1 MCDLIGIYTLHLTG
15 SFWDFYLLYF
25 LYFWKCYVDGENIGL
40 IAKYCF
46 GWLIATQLNLAD
58 HNTYFT
64 VQEYA
69 YLTFD

>member
-1 MCDLIGIYTLHLTG
+1 MLMGRIFVDLL
-15 SFWDFYLLYF
+15 
-25 LYFWKCYVDGENIGL
+25 
-40 IAKYCF
+40 AKYYF